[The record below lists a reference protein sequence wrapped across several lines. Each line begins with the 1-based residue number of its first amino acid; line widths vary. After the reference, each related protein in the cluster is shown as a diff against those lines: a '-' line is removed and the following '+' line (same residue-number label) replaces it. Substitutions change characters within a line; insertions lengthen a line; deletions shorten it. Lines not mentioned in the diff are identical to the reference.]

1 MVMMVAMVRRHQQ
14 RVGGVLVADGGD
26 RRRIS
31 RLHRLR
37 QSGEVELVRVP
48 LAMYFR
54 HDVLV
59 VVVTQSAA
67 HLVVIHV
74 RLALAFTPA
83 SSNLV
88 WISHLELTRRAF
100 PRDARRVAVVRQQFQ
115 EKLPQLD
122 LTAACQSNNAGN
134 CINRLNRSHVI
145 STSN

>member
-1 MVMMVAMVRRHQQ
+1 MVMVAVVRRHQQ
-14 RVGGVLVADGGD
+14 RVGGVLVAAGGDGG

-48 LAMYFR
+48 LAVHFR

-67 HLVVIHV
+67 HLVIVHV
-74 RLALAFTPA
+74 WFTLAFTPA

-100 PRDARRVAVVRQQFQ
+100 PRYARRVAVVRQQFQ
-115 EKLPQLD
+115 EKLPELD
-122 LTAACQSNNAGN
+122 LTAACINISLEIVLSN
-134 CINRLNRSHVI
+134 
-145 STSN
+145 